1 MDIRITSV
9 KFDADKKLI
18 DFINRKV
25 NKLAKFFDATI
36 AVDVALS
43 LLPDHQNK
51 RVVMR
56 AEIPGN
62 DIVVER
68 NCETFEEAISLC
80 AGILKEQLVKVKE
93 KMRKQ

>member
-25 NKLAKFFDATI
+25 AKVAKFFDAII
-36 AVDVALS
+36 AVEVTLS
-43 LLPDHQNK
+43 LVPDHQNK
-51 RVVMR
+51 KVSMR

-62 DIVVER
+62 DVVVER
-68 NCETFEEAISLC
+68 HCESFEEAASLC
-80 AGILKEQLVKVKE
+80 VGILKEQLVKVKE

>member
-18 DFINRKV
+18 DFINKKV
-25 NKLAKFFDATI
+25 VKLDKFFDAII
-36 AVDVALS
+36 AVDVTLS

-51 RVVMR
+51 NVAMR
-56 AEIPGN
+56 TEIPGN

-68 NCETFEEAISLC
+68 NCESFEEAVSLC
-80 AGILKEQLVKVKE
+80 VGIIKEQLVKTKE
-93 KMRKQ
+93 KMRKK

>member
-18 DFINRKV
+18 DFINKKV
-25 NKLAKFFDATI
+25 SKLGKFFDATI
-36 AVDVALS
+36 AVDVTLN

-51 RVVMR
+51 KVSMR

-62 DIVVER
+62 DLIVER

-80 AGILKEQLVKVKE
+80 VGILQEQLVKAKE
-93 KMRKQ
+93 KMRNK

>member
-18 DFINRKV
+18 DFINNKV
-25 NKLAKFFDATI
+25 TKLGKFFDAII
-36 AVDVALS
+36 AVDVTLS
-43 LLPDHQNK
+43 LLPDHHNK
-51 RVVMR
+51 KASMR

-68 NCETFEEAISLC
+68 NCETFEESVSLC
-80 AGILKEQLVKVKE
+80 VDVLKEQLVKTKE
-93 KMRKQ
+93 KMRKK

>member
-18 DFINRKV
+18 DFINNKV
-25 NKLAKFFDATI
+25 TKLGRFFDAII
-36 AVDVALS
+36 AVDITLS

-51 RVVMR
+51 KASMR

-62 DIVVER
+62 DIIVER
-68 NCETFEEAISLC
+68 NCESFEEAVSLC
-80 AGILKEQLVKVKE
+80 VDILKEQLIKTKE
-93 KMRKQ
+93 KMRKK

>member
-18 DFINRKV
+18 DFINNKV
-25 NKLAKFFDATI
+25 SKLAKFFDAII
-36 AVDVALS
+36 AVDVTLN
-43 LLPDHQNK
+43 LLPNHQNK
-51 RVVMR
+51 KVTMR

-68 NCETFEEAISLC
+68 NCETFEESVLLC
-80 AGILKEQLVKVKE
+80 IDILKEQLVKTKE
-93 KMRKQ
+93 KMRKK